1 MFDRIVTST
10 NEDLMY
16 LGFWR
21 IQILAHKKFFP
32 NKILTIAFLTNRD
45 EDDDLIIE
53 MRNNGV
59 DVKLYKPIPNIPKG
73 NQGKLLR
80 YVCASEFESEVSVI
94 TDMDTIPLQSD
105 YLNEI
110 TSKREKNKVLC
121 VGSEVYHNT
130 PHSGKFPAHHMTAEG
145 SLFKKLFN
153 PNNLP
158 YDELINEIS
167 KINNVFDSKE
177 SLHSDIFSDESL
189 IRVLFNNSSVERQN
203 YPRNI
208 NIKQQWIDRSWWG
221 IDNDRLENFEYIE
234 ANLLR
239 PYSDHR
245 NDILPI
251 EVFLNKL
258 HNTNSK
264 FETSFLKNYFSVAEK
279 SLELYG
285 GNIIEI
291 GAGHGESTKK
301 LLQIA
306 KNYNSKVIVIDPFED
321 GWDEMPETYG
331 KPYPYEIFKSNVSNY
346 EKNIVLLKKSSLEE
360 NIYDDIVNH
369 SPISF
374 SFVDGLQY
382 KEAVLSD
389 LRLMR
394 KLNCKVICVDDYT
407 RNTNESQVPLAI
419 DEFLTIF
426 NDYEIL
432 YSENI
437 PVRAKIYL
445 IKKHI

>member
-1 MFDRIVTST
+1 
-10 NEDLMY
+10 
-16 LGFWR
+16 
-21 IQILAHKKFFP
+21 
-32 NKILTIAFLTNRD
+32 
-45 EDDDLIIE
+45 
-53 MRNNGV
+53 
-59 DVKLYKPIPNIPKG
+59 
-73 NQGKLLR
+73 
-80 YVCASEFESEVSVI
+80 
-94 TDMDTIPLQSD
+94 
-105 YLNEI
+105 
-110 TSKREKNKVLC
+110 

-221 IDNDRLENFEYIE
+221 INNDRLENFEYIE

-245 NDILPI
+245 DKILPI
-251 EVFLNKL
+251 EVFLNKS

-279 SLELYG
+279 NLELYG

-331 KPYPYEIFKSNVSNY
+331 KPYPYEIFKSNVLDY
-346 EKNIVLLKKSSLEE
+346 EKNMVLIKKSSLEE
-360 NIYDDIVNH
+360 NVYDDIVNH
-369 SPISF
+369 LPISF

-389 LRLMR
+389 LMLMR
-394 KLNCKVICVDDYT
+394 KLNCNVICVDDYT
-407 RNTNESQVPLAI
+407 RNTKESQVPLAI
-419 DEFLTIF
+419 DEFLTLF

-437 PVRAKIYL
+437 PVRSKIYL

>member
-53 MRNNGV
+53 MKNNGV

-208 NIKQQWIDRSWWG
+208 NIKEDWIDRSWWS
-221 IDNDRLENFEYIE
+221 IDQNRLENYKYIE

-239 PYSDHR
+239 PYKDHSDK
-245 NDILPI
+245 ISPI
-251 EVFLNKL
+251 EGFLN
-258 HNTNSK
+258 SK
-264 FETSFLKNYFSVAEK
+264 HKPNPSFGLSYLVDYFAVAER

-301 LLQIA
+301 LLQTSQ
-306 KNYNSKVIVIDPFED
+306 KYNSKVIVIDPFED
-321 GWDEMPETYG
+321 GWDEMPDTYG
-331 KPYPYEIFKSNVSNY
+331 KPYPYEIFKANVLHYKENM
-346 EKNIVLLKKSSLEE
+346 VLVKKSSLEE
-360 NIYDDIVNH
+360 GVYDDIINH
-369 SPISF
+369 LPISF